1 MKKIL
6 FIIAILLPSLAFADQ
21 FTANIKADGKDV
33 PAEFVTIGA
42 EECVLGSGYNA
53 CISQYVK
60 GRIIIPKEV
69 TYNKKTYQVV
79 KVNKFAFRFC
89 AGITS
94 AYIPEGVTSVGDFAF
109 VGCSSLYEV
118 ELPSTLKTLG
128 TGSFINLPK
137 LNTVKCKGTVPP
149 SWDYND
155 VFYFHKDG
163 IGSIESVKY
172 ENKRLYVPKEVI
184 TVYEN
189 HKQHNPSIGWVQEE
203 GWSNFA
209 AIADEK
215 ETTFHIRSIE
225 DFEKFRDHT
234 NSHVVYKNVE
244 LDADIDFNNKEWT
257 VNIGDDSGYP
267 FEGTFCGNEHTISN
281 LKVTNKYAGLFARVQ
296 DGQVRNLTIKNC
308 TFEGTESAGAVCGR
322 LIGSGAGAV
331 IDSVF
336 SENNVVKS
344 AKECGGIVGHI
355 SSSSPKISNCVVKGG
370 KIEASSNTLW
380 LGGIAGYVTSG
391 ASTVNVV
398 DCAVLETTAP
408 TVNQSNKVGAFIAK
422 AENENCAKVSTCL
435 TTWDLG
441 YTVENHVSHTDCV
454 YKGAQYDYKNNKG
467 ITSRINF
474 TPSTNE
480 TMLALGVL
488 KLKNWVYCP
497 GEYPL
502 PACFEERLP
511 DPKVNVITLRPK
523 DMPYGRANGLSLK
536 DEDPSDVDFTDLSG
550 EGEKSFVKCDFTTD
564 VIWVDDNFGKGLDD
578 NSLPIN
584 KMAITATG
592 GIDYERVL
600 KAEASGEKTYWD
612 IPIYETDGNGNV
624 VFDDDGQPTTIGYE
638 TIEEDDY
645 TPVVYPLMLP
655 YEMTMPD
662 NCQVF
667 KPAKVKSD
675 ADGVATIELQM
686 VENRVM
692 EANTPYYVVVNRG
705 SVELAT
711 PFETTIEPKVNTIGL
726 NDYEFSGTLYFLDKG
741 IAVQNK
747 IYCIDDTDYL
757 KWNVMTADNQQ
768 DVSAFRG
775 FFRSVTGKTSTIKL
789 TFETV
794 SDKDFEYSIYY
805 DTDDSRYLHATKY
818 IGEGGDVVVPNTVTA
833 KVSGVEQTVPVTYID
848 EDAFKDKADK
858 IRSVDLT
865 KCENLEDMYVDRNM
879 RGNSFYGLKETTLIY
894 FPKDKALP
902 TVNTVVGGVC
912 QKLVL
917 KEGEEFY
924 SIYDFKAQNVEYKRA
939 MAANDNYTICLP
951 YSAPTI
957 SGVKYY
963 ELKGISKGS
972 LQFTEVTQTQPGVP
986 YMVVTT
992 SAVENLDYDD
1002 SDHDGAAT
1010 DIVKK
1015 VADGSSSGEYTMYGT
1030 FNKISSAETVGK
1042 YILQDDKKWLRAKT
1056 ENVAVFINPFRA
1068 YLLST
1073 GSSEDIDSDIDDGT
1087 AIKNIHTTDMD
1098 GTEQWYDLNG
1108 RRIDGKPSKKGVYIR
1123 KGKKVVLH

>member
-21 FTANIKADGKDV
+21 FKANIKADGKDV
-33 PAEFVTIGA
+33 TAEFVTTGENTCAIGS
-42 EECVLGSGYNA
+42 EYNA

-69 TYNKKTYQVV
+69 AYNNKTYQVV

-89 AGITS
+89 TGITS
-94 AYIPEGVTSVGDFAF
+94 VYIPEGVTSVGDFAF
-109 VGCSSLYEV
+109 VGCASLYQV

-128 TGSFINLPK
+128 TGSFISLPK
-137 LNTVKCKGTVPP
+137 LNTVKCNATTPP
-149 SWDYND
+149 TWDYND

-163 IGSIESVKY
+163 IATTESVKY
-172 ENKRLYVPKEVI
+172 ENKRLYVPAAAI
-184 TVYEN
+184 SAYEN
-189 HKQHNPSIGWVQEE
+189 HKQSDPTKGWSTPE
-203 GWSNFA
+203 GWSNFP
-209 AIADEK
+209 AIADETK
-215 ETTFHIRSIE
+215 TTFHIRSIE

-234 NSHVVYKNVE
+234 NSHVVYENVE
-244 LDADIDFNNKEWT
+244 LDADIDFNNKKWT
-257 VNIGDDSGYP
+257 VNIGDDTGYA
-267 FEGTFCGNEHTISN
+267 FEGVFCGNGHTISN
-281 LKVTNKYAGLFARVQ
+281 LEVTNKYAGLFARVQ
-296 DGQVRNLTIKNC
+296 NGQVRNLTIKNC
-308 TFEGTESAGAVCGR
+308 TFVGTDAAGAVCGR
-322 LIGSGAGAV
+322 LIGSGVISG
-331 IDSVF
+331 IDSIF
-336 SENNVVKS
+336 SENNAVKS
-344 AKECGGIVGHI
+344 AKECGGIVGHV
-355 SSSSPKISNCVVKGG
+355 SSFSPEIKNCVVKGG
-370 KIEASSNTLW
+370 SIEASANTLW
-380 LGGIAGYVTSG
+380 LGGIVGYVTSG
-391 ASTVNVV
+391 ANTVNVS
-398 DCAVLETTAP
+398 DCAVLETTR
-408 TVNQSNKVGAFIAK
+408 NDMSSKVGAFIAK
-422 AENENCAKVSTCL
+422 AENENCAKVSTCF

-441 YTVENHVSHTDCV
+441 YTLENHVSHTACV
-454 YKGAQYDYKNNKG
+454 YKDLQYDYRNNKG

-474 TPSTNE
+474 TPSKNE

-488 KLKNWVYCP
+488 KLDNWVYCP

-502 PACFEERLP
+502 PACFEGRLP
-511 DPKVNVITLRPK
+511 EPKVNVLTLRPK
-523 DMPYGRANGLSLK
+523 TMQDGRINALTLK
-536 DEDPSDVDFTDLSG
+536 DEDLSEIDFTDLSG
-550 EGEKSFVKCDFTTD
+550 DNGKSYVNCNFATYLL
-564 VIWVDDNFGKGLDD
+564 WVDDKFGSVLDE

-584 KMAITATG
+584 KLKITA
-592 GIDYERVL
+592 YEGLEYDRVL
-600 KAEASGEKTYWD
+600 EAENTGEKVYWD
-612 IPIYETDGNGNV
+612 IPIYETDADDNV

-667 KPAKVKSD
+667 KPAKVVSD

-692 EANTPYYVVVNRG
+692 EANTPYYVVVNSG
-705 SVELAT
+705 SVELGT
-711 PFETTIEPKVNTIGL
+711 PFEITINPKVNSIGL
-726 NDYEFSGTLYFLDKG
+726 IDYEFSGTSYFLDKG
-741 IAVQNK
+741 AAVQNG
-747 IYCIDDTDYL
+747 IYRIDDTDNL

-768 DVSAFRG
+768 DVSAFRA
-775 FFRSVTGKTSTIKL
+775 FFRSVTGKKSTIKL

-992 SAVENLDYDD
+992 SAVDNLDYDD

-1010 DIVKK
+1010 NIVSK
-1015 VADGSSSGEYTMYGT
+1015 VAEGSSEGEYTMYGT
-1030 FNKISSAETVGK
+1030 FSKISPEETVDK
-1042 YILQDDKKWLRAKT
+1042 YILQDNKKWLRAKA
-1056 ENVAVFINPFRA
+1056 ENAAVFINPFRA
-1068 YLLST
+1068 YLLSN
-1073 GSSEDIDSDIDDGT
+1073 GDSGDVDSDIDDGT

-1108 RRIDGKPSKKGVYIR
+1108 HRIDGKPSKKGVYIR

>member
-33 PAEFVTIGA
+33 PAEFVTTNDN
-42 EECVLGSGYNA
+42 ECVLGSGYNA
-53 CISQYVK
+53 CISQYAK
-60 GRIIIPKEV
+60 GRIIIPNEV
-69 TYNKKTYQVV
+69 TYNNKTYKVV

-89 AGITS
+89 TGITS

-137 LNTVKCKGTVPP
+137 LNTVKCNGTVPP

-163 IGSIESVKY
+163 IGSTESVKY

-189 HKQHNPSIGWVQEE
+189 HKQTNPTIGWVQEE

-257 VNIGDDSGYP
+257 VNIGDDTGYA
-267 FEGTFCGNEHTISN
+267 FVGTFNGNGHTISR
-281 LKVTNKYAGLFARVQ
+281 LTVKNKYAGLFARVQ
-296 DGQVRNLTIKNC
+296 EGQVRNLMIKDC

-331 IDSVF
+331 IDSIF

-355 SSSSPKISNCVVKGG
+355 SSSSPKIKNCVVKGG

-391 ASTVNVV
+391 VSTVNVV

-408 TVNQSNKVGAFIAK
+408 IVNQSNKVGAFIAK
-422 AENENCAKVSTCL
+422 AENENCAKVSTCF

-467 ITSRINF
+467 IISRINF

-488 KLKNWVYCP
+488 KLNNWVYCP

-564 VIWVDDNFGKGLDD
+564 VLWVDDNFGKGLDD

-584 KMAITATG
+584 KMTITATG

-612 IPIYETDGNGNV
+612 IPIYETDVNGNV

-692 EANTPYYVVVNRG
+692 EANTPYYVVVNSG

-741 IAVQNK
+741 AAVQNK

-775 FFRSVTGKTSTIKL
+775 FFRSKNGSKSTIKL
-789 TFETV
+789 SFETIT
-794 SDKDFEYSIYY
+794 DKDFEYAMYY
-805 DTDDSRYLHATKY
+805 DTDNSRYLYATKY

-833 KVSGVEQTVPVTYID
+833 KVGGEEQTMPVAYID
-848 EDAFKDKADK
+848 ENAFKDKADK

-865 KCENLEDMYVDRNM
+865 KCENLEDMYVDRKM
-879 RGNSFYGLKETTLIY
+879 KGNSFYGLNETTLIY
-894 FPKDKALP
+894 LPKDKAFP
-902 TVNTVVGGVC
+902 TVNTVVGGNC
-912 QKLVL
+912 QKLLL
-917 KEGEEFY
+917 KEGETFY
-924 SIYDFKAQNVEYKRA
+924 SPYNFKAVNVEYKRD
-939 MAANDNYTICLP
+939 MKANDYYTICLP
-951 YSAPTI
+951 YSAPAKD
-957 SGVKYY
+957 GLKYY
-963 ELKGISKGS
+963 ELSGVTDAT
-972 LQFTEVTQTQPGVP
+972 LQFSEVTETMPGVP
-986 YMVVTT
+986 YLVVT
-992 SAVENLDYDD
+992 SSSVDNLDFDGDD
-1002 SDHDGAAT
+1002 ETTT
-1010 DIVKK
+1010 DVVKTA
-1015 VADGSSSGEYTMYGT
+1015 VDGSAANGISMHGT
-1030 FNKISSAETVGK
+1030 FTKLSPAETVGK
-1042 YILQDDKKWLRAKT
+1042 YILQDGNKWQKAKT
-1056 ENVAVFINPFRA
+1056 ENPAVYIDSFHA
-1068 YLLST
+1068 YLT
-1073 GSSEDIDSDIDDGT
+1073 GSANARELFDSEISGEAT
-1087 AIKNIHTTDMD
+1087 AIKQIHTTDKD
-1098 GTEQWYDLNG
+1098 GTEQWFDLNG
-1108 RRIDGKPSKKGVYIR
+1108 HRIDNMSKKGVYIQ